1 MTKSEECA
9 NRNLFSSTNVNCAQ
23 RHCVHL
29 VCRWCYNMS
38 LTSISSTFQLSK
50 RPLLAVEFVAP
61 LARIDPIY
69 KEEEEAFKVR
79 DKSARVRI
87 ASRCGK
93 TWSYSILVP
102 SLCSHHK
109 RENTDVSMPLERSL
123 SSSGDIGR
131 GRICTVLKPLIL
143 RLWDFHGPRFTT
155 IYLTIQ
161 WGWTTELLIII
172 CTNIAT

>member
-1 MTKSEECA
+1 MMLQHVMT
-9 NRNLFSSTNVNCAQ
+9 T
-23 RHCVHL
+23 
-29 VCRWCYNMS
+29 WCNMS

-69 KEEEEAFKVR
+69 KEEEEAFKVS
-79 DKSARVRI
+79 DKSPRVRI

-93 TWSYSILVP
+93 TWSYSILVS

-109 RENTDVSMPLERSL
+109 RENADKLVRSL

-131 GRICTVLKPLIL
+131 GRICTILEPLIL
-143 RLWDFHGPRFTT
+143 HLWDFHGRRFIA
-155 IYLTIQ
+155 IYLTIH

-172 CTNIAT
+172 CTNVDNLQSYIKTH